1 MTATNAPAD
10 VPKRG
15 NFYTRAWR
23 ALPRDLGYNAL
34 TWVLLASAYAFLYAI
49 FWGGIGS
56 IAFIVGIFLVIAAL
70 YGARWLGDL
79 ELVRLGWAGFSG
91 IRPVRWGP
99 GTGNSTFARFFSALG
114 NPHYWLYLLHA
125 TVLLPIVGI
134 LSFVFIFTWA
144 VVGLAFLFT
153 PILVAIFGT
162 AERFISNPAE
172 AADFFNISTPAF
184 LVLMAVIGA
193 ALLATLP
200 LLTRAFTLLSYQ
212 IARLTLSGFRS
223 SDLEQQVGDL
233 DASRGAAISAE
244 GHSLR
249 RLERDI
255 HDGPQQRLVRL
266 QMDLSAAERQL
277 DTDPAAARGLIAEAM
292 EQSKEAL
299 EELRALS
306 RGFAP
311 PILLDRG
318 LVAALESA
326 AVRSS
331 IPARVVNEL
340 PADGLLLPQ
349 EVERNAYFV
358 ASEAL
363 TNASRHSGATQVETR
378 LGLRTGEDGQRWL
391 DVTVSDNGRGGATSI
406 EGRGIAGLE
415 QRLHGFGGTLEV
427 SSPQGGPTAIIA
439 RFPLAPEPATA
450 ASPVEPTA

>member
-1 MTATNAPAD
+1 MTTTDASR
-10 VPKRG
+10 RG
-15 NFYTRAWR
+15 NFYLRAWR
-23 ALPRDLGYNAL
+23 AMPRDLGYNAL
-34 TWVLLASAYAFLYAI
+34 TWVLLATAYALLYAI
-49 FWGGIGS
+49 FWGGVGS
-56 IAFIVGIFLVIAAL
+56 IAFIVGIFLIIVSL

-79 ELVRLGWAGFSG
+79 EITRLGWAGLDG

-99 GTGNSTFARFFSALG
+99 GTGNSTFARLFSALG

-134 LSFVFIFTWA
+134 LSFTVIFSWA
-144 VVGLAFLFT
+144 ISGLALLLT
-153 PILVAIFGT
+153 PLLIAIFGSST
-162 AERFISNPAE
+162 RFMSNPNE
-172 AADFFNISTPAF
+172 AADFFNIPTPAV
-184 LVLMAVIGA
+184 LVVAALIGA

-200 LLTRAFTLLSYQ
+200 ILTRAFTLLSLQ

-223 SDLEQQVGDL
+223 SELEQQVDNL
-233 DASRGAAISAE
+233 DSYRGAAISAE

-277 DTDPAAARGLIAEAM
+277 DSDPAAARGLIAEAM
-292 EQSKEAL
+292 LQSKEAL

-331 IPARVVNEL
+331 IPARVASDL
-340 PADGLLLPQ
+340 PTNGMLLPQ

-378 LGLRTGEDGQRWL
+378 LSVRTDDAEQRWL
-391 DVTVSDNGRGGATSI
+391 DVAVSDNGRGGAMSI

-427 SSPQGGPTAIIA
+427 SSPQGGPTTIVA
-439 RFPLAPEPATA
+439 RFPLAPETQTA
-450 ASPVEPTA
+450 APVAVQHTA

>member
-1 MTATNAPAD
+1 MTTTDAPR
-10 VPKRG
+10 RG
-15 NFYTRAWR
+15 NFYLRAWR
-23 ALPRDLGYNAL
+23 AMPRDLGYNAL
-34 TWVLLASAYAFLYAI
+34 TWVLLATAYALLYAI
-49 FWGGIGS
+49 FWGGVGS
-56 IAFIVGIFLVIAAL
+56 IAFIVGIFLIIVSL

-79 ELVRLGWAGFSG
+79 EITRLGWAGLDG

-99 GTGNSTFARFFSALG
+99 GTGNSTFARLFSALG

-134 LSFVFIFTWA
+134 LSFTVIFSWA
-144 VVGLAFLFT
+144 ISGLALLLT
-153 PILVAIFGT
+153 PLLIAIFGSST
-162 AERFISNPAE
+162 RFMSNPNE
-172 AADFFNISTPAF
+172 AADFFNIPTPAV
-184 LVLMAVIGA
+184 LVVAALIGA

-200 LLTRAFTLLSYQ
+200 ILTRAFTLLSLQ

-223 SDLEQQVGDL
+223 SELEQQVDNL
-233 DASRGAAISAE
+233 DSYRGAAISAE

-277 DTDPAAARGLIAEAM
+277 DSDPAAARGLIAEAM
-292 EQSKEAL
+292 LQSKEAL

-331 IPARVVNEL
+331 IPARVASDL
-340 PADGLLLPQ
+340 PTNGMLLPQ

-378 LGLRTGEDGQRWL
+378 LSVRTDDAEQRWL
-391 DVTVSDNGRGGATSI
+391 DVAVSDNGRGGAMSI

-427 SSPQGGPTAIIA
+427 SSPQGGPTTIVA
-439 RFPLAPEPATA
+439 RFPLAPETQTA
-450 ASPVEPTA
+450 APVAVQHTA